1 MGAVHKLGERG
12 RRLCDS
18 AIFQHG
24 GKMRY
29 ERRGEK
35 SPKIALRNLLR
46 RRKGF
51 NFAWILNNGTKKNKK
66 SHIYHNRKSL
76 GF

>member
-35 SPKIALRNLLR
+35 VQ
-46 RRKGF
+46 
-51 NFAWILNNGTKKNKK
+51 K
-66 SHIYHNRKSL
+66 SRYVIY
-76 GF
+76 